1 MKRVILAILIISTL
15 VIRAQDKKEEPK
27 FGISFTGFV
36 KTDMFYDTRQTVNI
50 REGHFMLFPE
60 NIAKDAN
67 GVDIN
72 AKPAFN
78 ILSIQ
83 TRLKGVISAP
93 DAFGAKTSGVIEAD
107 FFGNAGSGLDD
118 VNGFRLRHAFV
129 KMSWSKT
136 ELLAG
141 QYWHPMFI
149 AESFPGVIS
158 FNTGSPFQPFTRN
171 PQLRLSHSIGG
182 LKLIGVLFAQRDFAS
197 MGPDYSLQNGKYSV
211 STITSSRFMRNAAT
225 PNLHFQV
232 QYSPK
237 STGHLVGAGVDYK
250 TIQPELFTVN
260 AAGFNRF
267 ESSEKLGSLSALAF
281 TKLKFKPVTVQVTG
295 IYAQNAADMVMLGG
309 YAVSH
314 VSDTATGEKEFTNL
328 NTGSFWLDA
337 ITTGKKVQFGLFT
350 GYTMSMGSDDV
361 VNTTTYYARGSN
373 IDHILRV
380 SPRVVFISGKLDIA
394 FELEHTLAAYGKI
407 TPNSKVELTELQ
419 TVSNTRA
426 LLAFIYKF

>member
-1 MKRVILAILIISTL
+1 MKRIILAILIIPALT
-15 VIRAQDKKEEPK
+15 IKAQDKKDEPK
-27 FGISFTGFV
+27 FGINFNGFV
-36 KTDMFYDTRQTVNI
+36 KTDVFYDTRQTVNI
-50 REGHFMLFPE
+50 REGHFLLYPE
-60 NIAKDAN
+60 NIANDAN
-67 GVDIN
+67 GEDIN

-83 TRLKGVISAP
+83 TRLKGVITAP
-93 DAFGAKTSGVIEAD
+93 DAFGAKTSGIIEAD

-129 KMSWSKT
+129 KLSWAKT

-141 QYWHPMFI
+141 QYWHPMFV

-158 FNTGSPFQPFTRN
+158 FNTGAPFQPFTRN
-171 PQLRLSHSIGG
+171 PQLRLSHTIGG

-197 MGPDYSLQNGKYSV
+197 MGPDYSLQNGKYSS
-211 STITSSRFMRNAAT
+211 STITSSRFMRNAGI
-225 PNLHFQV
+225 PNLHFQL
-232 QYSPK
+232 QYTPK

-260 AAGFNRF
+260 AAAFKRF
-267 ESSEKLGSLSALAF
+267 GSSEKLGSLSALAF
-281 TKLKFKPVTVQVTG
+281 AKLKFKPLTVQVTG

-309 YAVSH
+309 YAVSQ
-314 VSDTATGEKEFTNL
+314 VSDTATGAKKFTNL

-350 GYTMSMGSDDV
+350 GYTMNMGSADDV
-361 VNTTTYYARGSN
+361 KTATYYSRGSN

-407 TPNSKVELTELQ
+407 TPDTKSELTDLQ

-426 LLAFIYKF
+426 LLAFIFKF